1 MTDRDALR
9 RAFARGDRWF
19 YSSPLYQALARVVT
33 ADDELLELAAL
44 VRDGQ
49 QPANMFMA
57 ATHMVV
63 LGEPDLAFARFFP
76 TVAGDDVKPPVGA
89 AAEYAAFCAVH
100 RDALAALLRT
110 RLVQTNE
117 PARSGAIRL
126 ALHAIGQ
133 RTQGPVAFL
142 EIGASAGVLLR
153 FDRWAIDIGDRR
165 FGPADAPLTL
175 RTSWRGPGS
184 PPDLDALP
192 PLRER
197 LGIDLHPIAVTDPE
211 DRRWLRALVWPEHR
225 DRFAAL
231 AIALDAVA
239 GDPPE
244 IIAGDAI
251 DVLPRLDV
259 DRLAT
264 DIPLVVFH
272 SQVRMH
278 VPTAR
283 RPAFDAAILALGGR
297 RRLLYVAM
305 EGVQDDPGYDSNVPV
320 LRLRDSAGP
329 DRDLA
334 LAHGHG
340 RWLAPLPL
348 G

>member
-19 YSSPLYQALARVVT
+19 YSSPLYQVLARVVT
-33 ADDELLELAAL
+33 ADEGLLELAAL
-44 VRDGQ
+44 TRDGQ

-57 ATHMVV
+57 ATHMVL
-63 LGEPDLAFARFFP
+63 LGDPDLPFARFFP
-76 TVAGDDVKPPVGA
+76 TIVGDDAEAPVGA
-89 AAEYAAFCAVH
+89 AAEYPAFCAAH
-100 RDALAALLRT
+100 RDALATLLRT

-117 PARSGAIRL
+117 PARAGAIRL

-133 RTQGPVAFL
+133 RTEGPVTFL
-142 EIGASAGVLLR
+142 EIGASAGILLR

-165 FGPADAPLTL
+165 FGPPDAPLTL
-175 RTSWRGPGS
+175 RTSWRAAGV

-192 PLRER
+192 RLRER
-197 LGIDLHPIAVTDPE
+197 LGVDLHPIDATDPE
-211 DRRWLRALVWPEHR
+211 ERRWLRALVWPEHR

-231 AIALDAVA
+231 TIALDTVA

-244 IIAGDAI
+244 IVAGDAI
-251 DVLPRLDV
+251 DVLPQLDV
-259 DRLAT
+259 DRLAA

-278 VPTAR
+278 VPAAR

-305 EGVQDDPGYDSNVPV
+305 EGVQDDPRYDTNVPV

-340 RWLAPLPL
+340 RWLAPLPVN
-348 G
+348 